1 MKKIS
6 LFIAM
11 SLDGYIADS
20 KGSVEWL
27 TGQGNDEDNIDS
39 YSEFVKDIDTVVM
52 GWNTYHQI
60 VTELSPEDW
69 VYDDF
74 TTYVVTH
81 KQKKSSDKIHFV
93 NKNPVELIKELRKE
107 NGTILVVALV
117 GCSTS
122 KAGNYPATIMVN
134 GTNFYSTNNAVAVEV
149 DDSVIQYTT
158 SYAENGVPKKDGEA
172 NFNKDTGTPYAILE
186 DGMVVVL
193 IDNEWIEFK
202 TK

>member
-1 MKKIS
+1 MEK
-6 LFIAM
+6 LIAM
-11 SLDGYIADS
+11 VIC
-20 KGSVEWL
+20 
-27 TGQGNDEDNIDS
+27 
-39 YSEFVKDIDTVVM
+39 
-52 GWNTYHQI
+52 
-60 VTELSPEDW
+60 
-69 VYDDF
+69 
-74 TTYVVTH
+74 
-81 KQKKSSDKIHFV
+81 
-93 NKNPVELIKELRKE
+93 
-107 NGTILVVALV
+107 TILVVALV

-122 KAGNYPATIMVN
+122 KDGNYPATIMV
-134 GTNFYSTNNAVAVEV
+134 TNNAVAVEV

>member
-1 MKKIS
+1 MILS
-6 LFIAM
+6 ELF
-11 SLDGYIADS
+11 
-20 KGSVEWL
+20 
-27 TGQGNDEDNIDS
+27 NIPKHFILLWD
-39 YSEFVKDIDTVVM
+39 F
-52 GWNTYHQI
+52 
-60 VTELSPEDW
+60 LS
-69 VYDDF
+69 
-74 TTYVVTH
+74 
-81 KQKKSSDKIHFV
+81 
-93 NKNPVELIKELRKE
+93 
-107 NGTILVVALV
+107 
-117 GCSTS
+117 
-122 KAGNYPATIMVN
+122 NYFATIMVN